1 MKHLLLQVTDNVVD
15 QTTTQSE
22 GLSLFDL
29 FQKGGFIMYP
39 IALLSIISIYF
50 FIERYLTIKKAAKID
65 SNFMANIKDMITN
78 GNIKG
83 AKALC
88 ERNNT
93 PFARMIEK
101 GVARIG
107 RPLKNIEVGLESVG
121 KLEIYKLEKTVF
133 VLSTIAAIAP
143 MFGFLGTVFGMI
155 KTFYNI
161 SQTANITIDAIAGG
175 IYIKMVSS
183 AAGLIVGLMSYVFY
197 NYLNSMIDKVVN
209 QMEIV
214 SFEFLD
220 LLQEPAR

>member
-15 QTTTQSE
+15 QTATQSE

-50 FIERYLTIKKAAKID
+50 FIERYLTIKKATKID

-88 ERNNT
+88 ERNNS

-101 GVARIG
+101 GVTRIG

-161 SQTANITIDAIAGG
+161 CLNFQYKSLYLYRIIGFRSR
-175 IYIKMVSS
+175 KSS
-183 AAGLIVGLMSYVFY
+183 
-197 NYLNSMIDKVVN
+197 
-209 QMEIV
+209 
-214 SFEFLD
+214 
-220 LLQEPAR
+220 

>member
-15 QTTTQSE
+15 QTATQSE

-50 FIERYLTIKKAAKID
+50 FIERYLTIKKATKID

-88 ERNNT
+88 ERNNS

-101 GVARIG
+101 GVTRIG